1 LLNEEIKKKNS
12 ESNELKE
19 IFSNENIKINEE
31 LKFYKTT
38 TIVNIAEVKK
48 DESVPK
54 KIKKTQNRVQL

>member
-48 DESVPK
+48 DEAVPK